1 MFAIIISNMANTS
14 KKILL
19 VEDDAFLAM
28 LIQSKLQ
35 KDGFEV
41 LISNDGP
48 SVLPTIKKEKPA
60 LLLLDIILPGKTGF
74 EVLEEMSAAK
84 IKIPFMVVSNLGQK
98 EDLDRAEKLGTLAY
112 FVKSKMTLETLSS
125 KINSFFG

>member
-35 KDGFEV
+35 RDGFEV

-48 SVLPTIKKEKPA
+48 SVLPMIKKEKPA

>member
-1 MFAIIISNMANTS
+1 MANTS

>member
-1 MFAIIISNMANTS
+1 MANTS

-84 IKIPFMVVSNLGQK
+84 IKIPFIVVSNLGQK

-112 FVKSKMTLETLSS
+112 FVKSRMTLEALSS